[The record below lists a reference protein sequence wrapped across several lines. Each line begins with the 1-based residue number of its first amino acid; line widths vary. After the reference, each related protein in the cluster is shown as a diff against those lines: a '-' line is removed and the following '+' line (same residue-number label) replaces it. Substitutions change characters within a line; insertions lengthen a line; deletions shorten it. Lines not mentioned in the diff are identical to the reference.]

1 MPIGRGK
8 IKDLAMERQARIKT
22 VGVRVERG

>member
-1 MPIGRGK
+1 MPIGREK
-8 IKDLAMERQARIKT
+8 IKDLAMERQVRIKT